1 MLPWT
6 ISRDGVDT
14 TSYDFQVVQA
24 VTMFLPASEPNVD
37 ALSMRYAVETLA
49 NRLASGLQY
58 RRHYLHH
65 SAPATRMAK
74 NCREIRSKF

>member
-6 ISRDGVDT
+6 ILRDGVDT

-58 RRHYLHH
+58 P
-65 SAPATRMAK
+65 PALPASFRAGYENGK